1 MWHINKQIFPTLFHR
16 YLGEKLACDSYI
28 ENLFNRTCENATDL
42 KIVTTAAATT
52 ECKSVAPKI
61 RTHAN
66 IIKPKTITVNF
77 IRNPI
82 SPLDKK
88 TSQTLMALLIFNFP

>member
-1 MWHINKQIFPTLFHR
+1 MWHINKQIFPTLFHW
-16 YLGEKLACDSYI
+16 YLGEKFACDSYI

-42 KIVTTAAATT
+42 KIVTAAATT